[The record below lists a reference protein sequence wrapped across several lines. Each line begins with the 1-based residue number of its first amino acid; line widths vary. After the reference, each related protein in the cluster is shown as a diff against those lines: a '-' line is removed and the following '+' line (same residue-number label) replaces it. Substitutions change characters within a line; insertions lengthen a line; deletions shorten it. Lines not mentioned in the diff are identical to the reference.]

1 MARGQIGSHS
11 SPQHGPQADT
21 HFLSGLLTFH
31 IEVVVLSYRAAG
43 VARPCWGNFFF
54 QRHVSVGIRV
64 DGWMVLVSQNSK
76 VVGPD
81 YNGQPWQVQISAMW
95 FFS

>member
-43 VARPCWGNFFF
+43 VARPCWGNFFSIVEPKG
-54 QRHVSVGIRV
+54 VS
-64 DGWMVLVSQNSK
+64 
-76 VVGPD
+76 
-81 YNGQPWQVQISAMW
+81 ISLRNI
-95 FFS
+95 S

>member
-1 MARGQIGSHS
+1 MARGQIGLHS
-11 SPQHGPQADT
+11 FLQHGPQADT

-54 QRHVSVGIRV
+54 RDAIRYQS
-64 DGWMVLVSQNSK
+64 LEHL
-76 VVGPD
+76 
-81 YNGQPWQVQISAMW
+81 GQIINVI
-95 FFS
+95 FFLF